1 MAAPQR
7 PFFPQPN
14 TFQAPRGGGRT
25 VLAVGRRVLVTCPA
39 SGNGRVT
46 LANANGT
53 TVLATLPDG
62 AEVEILAWQP
72 RGPGGT
78 RYWIRSRDDVN
89 GWVAADNLRAP
100 EPPPRAATAPTPP
113 PTGAPKGSTKAV
125 PPRAVTPRRA
135 STTPPTKPTRKAK

>member
-25 VLAVGRRVLVTCPA
+25 VLAVGRRVFVTCPGNA
-39 SGNGRVT
+39 NGRVT

-53 TVLATLPDG
+53 TVLGTLPDG
-62 AEVEILAWQP
+62 VEVEILAWQP

-78 RYWIRSRDDVN
+78 RYWVRSSDDVN
-89 GWVAADNLRAP
+89 GWVAAENLRAP
-100 EPPPRAATAPTPP
+100 EPPPRAAAAAPTPP
-113 PTGAPKGSTKAV
+113 PASAPRASA
-125 PPRAVTPRRA
+125 RAVTPRRSGKTA
-135 STTPPTKPTRKAK
+135 PTKPTRKAR